1 MRVERRRRQKKEFVA
16 ACKRKGVRVAGK
28 NLAGEAQGGQEVG
41 WPAIAT
47 PPLLHSSPQRNV
59 PPTSLLPAAARS

>member
-1 MRVERRRRQKKEFVA
+1 MA

-47 PPLLHSSPQRNV
+47 SPLLHSSPQRR
-59 PPTSLLPAAARS
+59 PTLTKARHPARTLVFLKL

>member
-1 MRVERRRRQKKEFVA
+1 MAEVMRVERRRRKEFVA

-28 NLAGEAQGGQEVG
+28 NLAGEAQGGQVG

-47 PPLLHSSPQRNV
+47 PPLLHSPQRNV